1 MSNKVA
7 VLAPGLVSSPG
18 KSCVASAV
26 PGTGQKPG
34 TQAQNTRSESGDATI
49 NTQVKRNARQRTR
62 PTRKSKKHSPKL
74 RQLAIYN
81 SAHTDIDVLVRERFD
96 TSSLEAQEQALAGQI
111 DVIVMAI
118 EDLIT
123 VNARQP
129 LEQDEYQTR
138 FNALTEQ
145 HERLLAEHKNIA
157 G

>member
-1 MSNKVA
+1 M
-7 VLAPGLVSSPG
+7 
-18 KSCVASAV
+18 
-26 PGTGQKPG
+26 
-34 TQAQNTRSESGDATI
+34 
-49 NTQVKRNARQRTR
+49 
-62 PTRKSKKHSPKL
+62 
-74 RQLAIYN
+74 
-81 SAHTDIDVLVRERFD
+81 
-96 TSSLEAQEQALAGQI
+96 
-111 DVIVMAI
+111 IVMAI